1 MSFLSDTRRNKD
13 IYFAVT
19 EASIFNPLSS
29 NTLCWRFDFDS
40 VTVAKLLS
48 LSFQVKNDPDC
59 GDLYCYTIIHPN
71 SIHTA
76 KFKKVSTDQV
86 LYKMTL
92 PKGFGPGG
100 RRVEGGGSRD
110 DVEKMIGRR
119 VENMKGIFIL
129 GFALCWAATAGG
141 VYVGVTVYPWAY
153 PLPSGIYALSVLT
166 VIEALGFFWMWK
178 IATEKPL
185 RSY

>member
-1 MSFLSDTRRNKD
+1 
-13 IYFAVT
+13 
-19 EASIFNPLSS
+19 
-29 NTLCWRFDFDS
+29 
-40 VTVAKLLS
+40 
-48 LSFQVKNDPDC
+48 
-59 GDLYCYTIIHPN
+59 
-71 SIHTA
+71 
-76 KFKKVSTDQV
+76 
-86 LYKMTL
+86 MTL

-119 VENMKGIFIL
+119 VENMKGILVL
-129 GFALCWAATAGG
+129 GLVLCWVATAGG

-166 VIEALGFFWMWK
+166 VIEVLGFIWMWK

-185 RSY
+185 RPY